1 MSDVAPQVEPLSLL
15 PAKLRA
21 GLASRE
27 IPTLNGLRAIAV
39 LFVILSHAG
48 LPAPGGFG
56 VLIFFT
62 LSGFLITWLL
72 LSEHART
79 GAISLKNFY
88 VRRSLRIFPAY
99 YAYSTLVIG
108 MLFATHKPIN
118 VPQAAASLLYVNN
131 YYQAIL
137 GDPNTAFSHTWS
149 LAVEEQFYLIWAPS
163 IIVLLR
169 YRRILPALVSAI
181 VTIWVYRLAL
191 VSLGVHQGYIYEAF
205 DTRAD
210 HLLTGCLLAWLL
222 FEQKWVRLF
231 EFVCRP
237 WVIGMIVVIL
247 AILNAAELRY
257 EAIFRDTV
265 AFMFEPG
272 LVAMLIAGL
281 INASGS
287 LAGRILET
295 PIVSG
300 IGRISYSMYLYQQI
314 VIGPVEKALISQPV
328 FLRALASVVV
338 TIAIALCSYH
348 LIEKPFL
355 RLKSRFQTVA
365 RGTI

>member
-1 MSDVAPQVEPLSLL
+1 VSYVAPRVEPLALL
-15 PAKLRA
+15 PEKLRQ

-39 LFVILSHAG
+39 LFVILSHGG

-72 LSEHART
+72 LSEYAKT

-88 VRRSLRIFPAY
+88 ARRSLRIFPAY
-99 YAYSTLVIG
+99 YAYSALTLG
-108 MLFATHKPIN
+108 LLFLAHKPIN
-118 VPQAAASLLYVNN
+118 VPQTVASLLYVNN

-137 GDPNTAFSHTWS
+137 GDPNTVFSHTWS

-169 YRRILPALVSAI
+169 RRSILPALVTAI
-181 VTIWVYRLAL
+181 VTIWIYRLVL
-191 VSLGVHQGYIYEAF
+191 VFFGVHQGYIYEAF

-231 EFVCRP
+231 ELVCRP
-237 WVIGMIVVIL
+237 WVMVLITVVL
-247 AILNAAELRY
+247 AILNIAEFRY

-265 AFMFEPG
+265 AFTFEPA
-272 LVAMLIAGL
+272 LVAMLIPGL
-281 INASGS
+281 IHASGS
-287 LAGRILET
+287 LVGRILES

-328 FLRALASVVV
+328 VLRAFASLIV
-338 TIAIALCSYH
+338 TIAIALCSYY